1 MISEHRVESAL
12 ACAQGGWGFCCVELV
27 RNPALFIQSTHWSL
41 LFPPTGHLHHSQ
53 KYHLREIW
61 FLLGQLLHLHYIAP
75 SPDVRFLFFRSLQGT
90 EQMLFFFFFLM
101 FSWKAFS
108 SNYEWKQTTT
118 KQALLT
124 QKGSGEL
131 RNTGTCRHSRRLRV
145 TFPSLKR
152 LLWSFASLMPLTW
165 IKLFWTYYCNDSQI
179 NCIGIRFVMMCL
191 NVILTFWPQFS
202 LIVSGWTFEHVLT

>member
-1 MISEHRVESAL
+1 MNTVWTMISEHRVESAL

-90 EQMLFFFFFLM
+90 EQMLFFFFPDVFLKSFLFQLWM
-101 FSWKAFS
+101 KT
-108 SNYEWKQTTT
+108 NYHKTSFINTEREWGVEKYRNVQTLQET
-118 KQALLT
+118 
-124 QKGSGEL
+124 
-131 RNTGTCRHSRRLRV
+131 
-145 TFPSLKR
+145 
-152 LLWSFASLMPLTW
+152 
-165 IKLFWTYYCNDSQI
+165 
-179 NCIGIRFVMMCL
+179 
-191 NVILTFWPQFS
+191 
-202 LIVSGWTFEHVLT
+202 